1 MNMSSKDKEKY
12 FWWKKDKNYYSDHRL
27 KALEKERNGYA
38 FSILLEKLKCEST
51 PHLGTLKYSE
61 NRAFSLPE
69 LAAVVDMPVKLVQ
82 AGLDALQQKELIKM
96 EDDRTI
102 HILEFSNCI
111 GSETYQTK
119 RKNEVK
125 NTKNCGKDEVNFT
138 LESRYQSKDIRD
150 KSIDNIFII
159 SSSVLDRFI
168 SLGVSNEELDKY
180 KNIIS
185 KAIQVTNVDVD
196 DEIIEKIICEL
207 WTNQSIKNPER
218 YVIKWLK
225 NLKEQ
230 GVRQ

>member
-1 MNMSSKDKEKY
+1 MSSKDKEKF

-38 FSILLEKLKCEST
+38 FSVLLEKLKCEST

-69 LAAVVDMPVKLVQ
+69 LAAVVDMPIKLVQ
-82 AGLDALQQKELIKM
+82 AGLDALQQKELIHVL
-96 EDDRTI
+96 EDGTI
-102 HILEFSNCI
+102 QILEFSNCI

-125 NTKNCGKDEVNFT
+125 ITKSCGKDEVNFT

-150 KSIDNIFII
+150 KSIDSIFII
-159 SSSVLDRFI
+159 SSSVLDKYI
-168 SLGVSNEELDKY
+168 SLGVSKEELDNI

-185 KAIQVTNVDVD
+185 KAVQVTNVNVD
-196 DEIIEKIICEL
+196 EEIIEKIFYEL
-207 WTNQSIKNPER
+207 WTNTSIKNPER

-230 GVRQ
+230 A